1 MEHSATPLT
10 IYLAAPRG
18 FCAGV
23 DRAIDIVEQAL
34 KLYGA
39 PIYVRHEIVHN
50 KWVVQDLKS
59 KGVIFVKEVDEVPAG
74 GITVF
79 SAHGISEKVEND
91 AKLRDLPVIDA
102 TCPLV
107 TKVHYQAKRYER
119 EGHEIVLIGHA
130 GHPEVEGTSGRV
142 KKVYLVE
149 NAEDVATLEVI
160 TPDKLSYVTQTT
172 LSVDDTKTIIT
183 ALKEKFPNIHGP
195 DTKDICY
202 ATQNRQ
208 QAVKELAQ
216 KVDLL
221 LVVGSRNSSNS
232 NRLRDL
238 GGEHGI
244 PAYLIDDATDIDPKW
259 LEGVNRVGLTAGA
272 SAPELLVER
281 VVKYLETLRPVTV
294 EPFSVIEEHVAFNL
308 PPEVRHRPF
317 TDRLKTAG

>member
-1 MEHSATPLT
+1 MNAPPLT
-10 IYLAAPRG
+10 VYLAAPRG

-23 DRAIDIVEQAL
+23 ERAIDIVEQAL
-34 KLYGA
+34 ALYGA
-39 PIYVRHEIVHN
+39 PIYVRNEIVHN
-50 KWVVQDLKS
+50 RWVVEDLRA
-59 KGVIFVKEVDEVPAG
+59 KGVVFVKQLEEIPTG

-79 SAHGISEKVEND
+79 SAHGISEKVETD

-107 TKVHYQAKRYER
+107 TKVHNQARRYER
-119 EGHEIVLIGHA
+119 EGFEIVLIGHA

-149 NAEDVATLEVI
+149 NMEDVATLTVE
-160 TPDKLSYVTQTT
+160 TPEKLAYVTQTT

-183 ALKEKFPNIHGP
+183 ALKEKFPQIYGP

-238 GGEHGI
+238 GVEYGI
-244 PAYLIDDATDIDPKW
+244 PAYLIDDATGIDPAW

-281 VVKYLETLRPVTV
+281 VVRFLETLRPVKV
-294 EPFSVIEEHVAFNL
+294 EPFNVVEETLTFNL
-308 PPEVRHRPF
+308 PPEVRHKPF
-317 TDRLKTAG
+317 KDRLKTSA